1 MLLKEVNIM
10 TITVS
15 ARGQMVI
22 PASIRKRY
30 GIRQKSEVELLDLG
44 KEVVIV
50 PIPEKSLVKYRGILK
65 GVSTHD
71 LIRQRR
77 NLRKQEH
84 SGE

>member
-1 MLLKEVNIM
+1 M

-30 GIRQKSEVELLDLG
+30 GIKPNSKVELLDLG

-50 PIPEKSLVKYRGILK
+50 PIADQSIAKARGILK
-65 GVSTHD
+65 GVSSAD
-71 LIRQRR
+71 LIRERR
-77 NLRKQEH
+77 KARKQEH
-84 SGE
+84 LQK

>member
-1 MLLKEVNIM
+1 M

-30 GIRQKSEVELLDLG
+30 GIKPYSKVELLDLG

-50 PIPEKSLVKYRGILK
+50 PVTERLLTKAKGILK
-65 GVSTHD
+65 GVSSDD
-71 LIRQRR
+71 LIRARR
-77 NLRKQEH
+77 QIRKRELGRH
-84 SGE
+84 G